1 MIGFWSIAILLV
13 GIAVLFVVLPLLRG
27 SRRPPSV
34 AQSELNIS
42 VHRDR
47 LDELEADHRSG
58 NLSARQYAEARDEL
72 KRNLL
77 DDVPAQS
84 TARAAKVDS
93 KDKVIAIALACAI
106 PIVSVLLYARVG
118 NREALAP
125 AAVALAPTQPYTP
138 EQVEELVDR
147 LAAQLQKTPQ
157 DAQGWMLLGRA
168 YYSMRRY
175 GDAKLAFAKAA
186 ELTPNDAQT
195 LVDYADALAID
206 SGQGLTGTPL
216 ELLRRALQ
224 IDPNHPKALTLAG
237 SAAFDQQNYTQA
249 VEHWSKLLRALPPDS
264 EFSRDI
270 AASIARAQQLAAV
283 RGNRKPA
290 AAATAQNKPQVAAAP
305 AQSRETEKP
314 EAMRAAV
321 SGTVKL
327 SERFA
332 REVSATDTVF
342 IFARAA
348 SKAGSKA
355 PLAVVRK
362 QVKDL
367 PFAFSLSDADAVL
380 PELKLSSHKQVI
392 VGARVSKTGNGI
404 AQSGDFEGIS
414 KPVKIGSRDLIVT
427 IDQIAR

>member
-1 MIGFWSIAILLV
+1 MIAFWAIAIVLS

-27 SRRPPSV
+27 SRTSPV
-34 AQSELNIS
+34 AQSELNVS

-47 LDELEADHRSG
+47 LNELEADYRSG
-58 NLSARQYAEARDEL
+58 NLDARQYAEARDEL
-72 KRNLL
+72 KRGLL
-77 DDVPAQS
+77 DDVPPHSSAH
-84 TARAAKVDS
+84 APAAIHP
-93 KDKVIAIALACAI
+93 KDKAIAIALACAI
-106 PIVSVLLYARVG
+106 PVVSVLLYARLG
-118 NREALAP
+118 NREAMSP
-125 AAVALAPTQPYTP
+125 AAVARTPTQPYTP
-138 EQVEELVDR
+138 EQVDELVDR

-186 ELTPNDAQT
+186 ELTPNDAQA

-216 ELLRRALQ
+216 QLLRRALQ

-237 SAAFDQQNYTQA
+237 SAAFDQQNYAQA
-249 VEHWSKLLRALPPDS
+249 VEHWSKLLKALPPDS

-283 RGNRKPA
+283 RGGRKP
-290 AAATAQNKPQVAAAP
+290 AATAQNKPHSTAAP
-305 AQSRETEKP
+305 AQGKETGKP
-314 EAMRAAV
+314 EEPRATVA
-321 SGTVKL
+321 GTVKL

-332 REVSATDTVF
+332 NKVSATDTVF
-342 IFARAA
+342 IFARVA
-348 SKAGSKA
+348 SKTGSKA

-367 PFAFSLSDADAVL
+367 PFEFSLSDSEAIL
-380 PELKLSSHKQVI
+380 PELKLSSHKQVV

-404 AQSGDFEGIS
+404 AQTGDLEGIS
-414 KPVKIGSRDLIVT
+414 KPVKIGSRDLVVV
-427 IDQIAR
+427 IDKIAK